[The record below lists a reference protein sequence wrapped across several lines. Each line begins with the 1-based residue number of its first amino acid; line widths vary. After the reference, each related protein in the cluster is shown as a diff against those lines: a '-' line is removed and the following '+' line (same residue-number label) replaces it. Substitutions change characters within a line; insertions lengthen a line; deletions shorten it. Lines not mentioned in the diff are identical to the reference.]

1 MPIKFFSSNFR
12 FALIV
17 PVAASLVAAMLIA
30 VGFIIVS
37 QNRSASQLNTLV
49 ASVFFATGE
58 KITGDLTG
66 LSRQLESRMQTMKDS
81 ARGELGG
88 SSREAMLK
96 AGESV
101 LWRMR
106 KAYEESAAT
115 HAQLLGQ
122 VAFAAVRA
130 GDSLTL
136 TGYARNAKENP
147 DILFVFFL
155 DSERQPLATYLNE
168 NHPGLKEVLKNT
180 GRGPL
185 EIIKAMMGDKAFLVV
200 SHPIGDEDEPAGYV
214 YLAVDPG
221 KIKEEEQVLTNH
233 FNRLIAQNETA
244 IDKVLTAEST
254 AIVGTLGAS
263 ITEIE
268 RHTRDAGEKAVV
280 DISASNRELTAHI
293 KLFFLFGSV
302 ACFVL
307 VLLILLLNA
316 RTILRILGGE
326 PSAMAAMAGRIANGD
341 LDIRFPTQSATDR
354 GGSLQDSLR
363 EMVGQLQK
371 LIAALLSQSKRMADT
386 SSDLHTAAGEMSRDA
401 ELSAEKSSTVA
412 AATEELSVNMNTV
425 ALASG
430 QAAEN
435 VKVVA
440 AAIEEVTSAIN
451 RISADTEKAN
461 EITQEAVAAAQSSS
475 DKVHTLGLA
484 AHAISKV
491 TEVITDISEQT
502 NLLALNA
509 TIEAARA
516 GEAGKGFAV
525 VANEIKELAKQTAQ
539 ATGEIKEKIA
549 SIQQS
554 TDDTV
559 LEISRITTVINDVN
573 SLVSSIAQA
582 IEIQNATTIEI
593 TSNINEAA
601 RGIDEV
607 NGNVGR
613 SSQVAGEIA
622 RDITEVSRL
631 IHNSRQCS
639 VRVEVGSQ
647 LFSAVV
653 NELQEETSRFKLGD
667 IEAARTVNQVSR
679 PAGATE
685 LLPWSDSLSVEI
697 RQIDDQHRQLV
708 TLINRLYRA
717 MQTGSNRQEIAAV
730 LDELVE
736 YTVYHFNAEEDLFT
750 RNGYPEELLHKKAHK
765 HLVAQVVEFQQKFKS
780 GISELDMPLLQ
791 FLKDWL
797 VQHIMKTDKRY
808 AKFLHEK
815 GVA

>member
-1 MPIKFFSSNFR
+1 MPIKFFANNFR

-17 PVAASLVAAMLIA
+17 PVAAALVAAMLLA

-37 QNRSASQLNTLV
+37 QNRGAAQLNGLIAGAFHT
-49 ASVFFATGE
+49 TGE
-58 KITGDLTG
+58 KITRDLTG
-66 LSRQLESRMQTMKDS
+66 LSGQLETRMQTMKES

-88 SSREAMLK
+88 ASRDAMLK

-106 KAYEESAAT
+106 KAYENSAAA

-122 VAFAAVRA
+122 TALAAVRA
-130 GDSLTL
+130 GDSQTL
-136 TGYARNAKENP
+136 GVYARNAKENP
-147 DILFVFFL
+147 DILLVFFL
-155 DSERQPLATYLNE
+155 DGARKPLAAYLNE
-168 NHPGLKEVLKNT
+168 QHPGLQKILKT
-180 GRGPL
+180 AGRAPL
-185 EIIKAMMGDKAFLVV
+185 EIIKTMMNDKSFLVV
-200 SHPIGDEDEPAGYV
+200 SQPVGNEDEPDGYV

-221 KIKEEEQVLTNH
+221 KIKEEEQILTTH
-233 FNRLIAQNETA
+233 FNRLISQNEAA
-244 IDKVLTAEST
+244 IDKVLAGEST
-254 AIVGTLGAS
+254 AIVAALGTS

-268 RHTRDAGEKAVV
+268 RHTREAAEKIIA
-280 DISASNRELTAHI
+280 DFSRSSSQMTARI
-293 KLFFLFGSV
+293 KLVFLIGSV
-302 ACFVL
+302 TCFA
-307 VLLILLLNA
+307 LILLLLTLNA

-326 PSAMAAMAGRIANGD
+326 PSAMAAMAGRIAKGD
-341 LDIRFPTQSATDR
+341 LDVRFPARKADDQ
-354 GGSLQDSLR
+354 GNSLQESLR

-371 LIAALLSQSKRMADT
+371 LIGALLSQSGRMADT
-386 SSDLHTAAGEMSRDA
+386 SGDLHTAAGEMSRDA
-401 ELSAEKSSTVA
+401 ELSAAKSSTVA

-425 ALASG
+425 AMASG

-435 VKVVA
+435 VKIVA
-440 AAIEEVTSAIN
+440 AALEEVTDAIN

-461 EITQEAVAAAQSSS
+461 EITKEAVAAAHSSS
-475 DKVHTLGLA
+475 AKVNTLGLA
-484 AHAISKV
+484 AREISKV

-525 VANEIKELAKQTAQ
+525 VANEIKELAKQTAL
-539 ATGEIKEKIA
+539 ATGEIKAKIV

-559 LEISRITTVINDVN
+559 DEISRITTVINDVN

-582 IEIQNATTIEI
+582 IEIQNATTTEI
-593 TSNINEAA
+593 TRNINEAA

-622 RDITEVSRL
+622 RDITEVARL

-647 LFSAVV
+647 LFTAVV
-653 NELQEETSRFKLGD
+653 NELQEETSRFTLGGN
-667 IEAARTVNQVSR
+667 AASR
-679 PAGATE
+679 SAVPDNRNGDRAE
-685 LLPWSDSLSVEI
+685 LLAWSESLSVNI
-697 RQIDDQHRQLV
+697 RLIDDQHRQLV
-708 TLINRLYRA
+708 NLINRLYRA
-717 MQTGSNRQEIAAV
+717 MQTGSKREETAAI

-736 YTVYHFNAEEDLFT
+736 YTVYHFNAEEELFSGH
-750 RNGYPEELLHKKAHK
+750 GYPEEIPHKNTHK
-765 HLVAQVVEFQQKFKS
+765 QLVGQVVEFQRKFKS
-780 GISELDMPLLQ
+780 GDSELDMELLQ
-791 FLKDWL
+791 FLKNWL

-808 AKFLHEK
+808 AGFLHEK